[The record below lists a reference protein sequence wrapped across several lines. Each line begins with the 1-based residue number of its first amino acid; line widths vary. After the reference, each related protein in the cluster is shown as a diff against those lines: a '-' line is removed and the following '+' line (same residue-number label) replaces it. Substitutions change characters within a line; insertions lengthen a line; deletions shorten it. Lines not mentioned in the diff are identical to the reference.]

1 MYEPPNTE
9 LNLYTVT
16 YLLFSLFGL
25 YMSHVESFYM
35 KFYMTRVENN
45 MRKSAPCDNLPGF
58 VITLWK
64 FTIQLFVLAPQAKIL
79 VLYDSKW

>member
-1 MYEPPNTE
+1 MQ
-9 LNLYTVT
+9 LDSVSLQFGLHRS

-25 YMSHVESFYM
+25 YMTHVESFYM

-45 MRKSAPCDNLPGF
+45 MRKSAPCDNLAGF
-58 VITLWK
+58 GIILWK

-79 VLYDSKW
+79 VLHDSK